1 MKRILLA
8 LLFITGAAQAAGQAD
23 DLHTCLAWFS
33 TYEQFH
39 QDDYDTGL
47 LKAKLELEMKLSKVY
62 NINQIENALD
72 TPMMESAADKSEE
85 TKSNLRYCTNIAK
98 DFIK

>member
-1 MKRILLA
+1 MKRILIA
-8 LLFITGAAQAAGQAD
+8 LLFLTGAAHASGEAD
-23 DLHTCLAWFS
+23 ELHTCLAWFS

-39 QDDYDTGL
+39 QDDYDTSV

-62 NINQIENALD
+62 NVNQIENALD
-72 TPMMESAADKSEE
+72 MPMMQSAADKSEE
-85 TKSNLRYCTNIAK
+85 TKSNLRYCTGIAK

>member
-8 LLFITGAAQAAGQAD
+8 LLFVSGATHATGEAD

-39 QDDYDTGL
+39 QDDYDTSL

-62 NINQIENALD
+62 NINQIENALE
-72 TPMMESAADKSEE
+72 TPMMGSAADKSEE
-85 TKSNLRYCTNIAK
+85 TKSNLKYCTGVAK